1 LTPCASPTIGSAL
14 SASPSRGLIRSML
27 IIGSTQAVNVLIAIL
42 RMKVLAILLGPAGVG
57 LLGIYNNLQS
67 TVSTAAG
74 LGMRSS
80 GVRELASTKA
90 GETAL
95 SRVRVVLFA
104 AHLIQGAIAMVAVWL
119 LRDRLAEWL
128 LGSTEQST
136 EVGLVGLAALL
147 TLLASSQTAL
157 LQGLRR
163 IGDLG
168 RVTVY
173 GALAGTA
180 AGLLAVWLEGE
191 NGLIWF
197 VLAQPLTAVM
207 VAYVFTRRLPR
218 PIATQMSLGDVWTV
232 WRPMATLGAVFML
245 GGLATTAT
253 LLLVR
258 GLIARD
264 LGLEAAGLFA
274 ASWGVTIQYVGFL
287 LTAMSADYY
296 PRLAGVINDR
306 DTAARLMNDQIQL
319 CLTLGGPLL
328 LLLIGLAP
336 WVLMLLYSADFT
348 SATEMLQWQTVG
360 NFFKL
365 ASWPLGFALIAS
377 ARSGL
382 YLAVELLWNG
392 LFLGLLHL
400 GLPSVGLT
408 MAGTAFFAAY
418 VIHFAF
424 LAFLVHSQ
432 YGFRWE
438 LLSLR
443 LFAVFAVLILL
454 LFGIAR
460 MSPAA
465 GAATSIVLALATG
478 AAGLRIVVTKIGPTG
493 RAAGAVA
500 RVYAAFGWPIADHD
514 TGGSQ
519 RRNDG

>member
-1 LTPCASPTIGSAL
+1 
-14 SASPSRGLIRSML
+14 ML

-42 RMKVLAILLGPAGVG
+42 RMKVLAMLLGPAGVG

-90 GETAL
+90 EETAL

-119 LRDRLAEWL
+119 LRERLAVRL
-128 LGSTEQST
+128 LGSVDQST
-136 EVGLVGLAALL
+136 EVGLVGVAVLL

-168 RVTVY
+168 RVTVC
-173 GALAGTA
+173 GSLAGTA
-180 AGLLAVWLEGE
+180 AGLLAVWLQGE

-207 VAYVFTRRLPR
+207 VAYIFTRRLPR
-218 PIATQMSLGDVWTV
+218 PIGTRMSLGDVWTV

-253 LLLVR
+253 LLFVR
-258 GLIARD
+258 GLIAQD

-306 DTAARLMNDQIQL
+306 DTAVGLMNDQVQL
-319 CLTLGGPLL
+319 CLTLGGPVLL
-328 LLLIGLAP
+328 LLVGLAP
-336 WVLMLLYSADFT
+336 WVLMLLYSAEFT

-360 NFFKL
+360 NLFKL

-377 ARSGL
+377 ARSSL
-382 YLAVELLWNG
+382 YLSVELLWNG
-392 LFLGLLHL
+392 LFLGLLYF
-400 GLPSVGLT
+400 GLPSVGLA
-408 MAGTAFFAAY
+408 MVGTAFLAAY
-418 VIHFAF
+418 VIYFAF
-424 LAFLVHSQ
+424 LAYLMHSQ

-460 MSPAA
+460 MTPAG
-465 GAATSIVLALATG
+465 GAVVSIVFALATG
-478 AAGLRIVVTKIGPTG
+478 TVGLRIVVTKIGATG
-493 RAAGAVA
+493 RVAGAVA
-500 RVYAAFGWPIADHD
+500 RAYAAIGWPIAVPY
-514 TGGSQ
+514 TGGAQ
-519 RRNDG
+519 RHNNG